1 MTVSH
6 ADRHPDGGDKEVPE
20 PHLSDAGSSVTTF
33 SFGGRE
39 LVAEELHGPDA
50 LTFVVV
56 HGFGLGRS
64 AYIEIAHRLTDAGR
78 VIALDLPGFG
88 DAPEPAQTPTMEEL
102 GDLVAAFI
110 GDRALENVVL
120 IGHSMGTQI
129 VAETVARHPGSAVSA
144 AVLVAPTTDSGARG
158 LIRQTLRLARDIVT
172 AHPLTFYRGAAEYL
186 KAGPHLLRK
195 ARATVIHRPE
205 ATYPRMGVPVL
216 VLRGANDHVVPKKWS
231 EKVLALLPDGA
242 LTELPG
248 RGHAALIVRPEA
260 SVIRIEQFLVERKLR

>member
-1 MTVSH
+1 MTSTR
-6 ADRHPDGGDKEVPE
+6 ADRHPEHGDGTVPE
-20 PHLSDAGSSVTTF
+20 PELSESGSNVTTF
-33 SFGGRE
+33 SLDGRE
-39 LVAEELHGPDA
+39 LIAEELAGPES
-50 LTFVVV
+50 LTFIVV

-64 AYIEIAHRLTDAGR
+64 AYIEIAHGLTAAGR

-88 DAPEPAQTPTMEEL
+88 EAPEPARTPTMEEL
-102 GDLVAAFI
+102 GDLVAAFVS
-110 GDRALENVVL
+110 DRALENVVL

-129 VAETVARHPGSAVSA
+129 VAEAVARHPGSAVTA

-158 LIRQTLRLARDIVT
+158 LLRQTLRLARDIVA

-186 KAGPHLLRK
+186 KAGPHLMRK
-195 ARATVIHRPE
+195 ARATVVHRPE
-205 ATYPRMGVPVL
+205 ATYPRMEIPVL

-260 SVIRIEQFLVERKLR
+260 SVIRIEQFLLERKLR